1 MNSLVQSASAGSRP
15 ACPEEEAGSPL
26 DRNSAAQSPDRARAA
41 TSGAEKWKHIVKA
54 HWNVLKS
61 VRMCVWARYLSVEPV
76 CSSVDLS
83 AAFPPAVDP
92 YQNCE
97 EVVAGP
103 VETHSPAGFQKQQNA
118 MTGTWSQITSPDT
131 NWSGRCKHFE
141 ILKKKNAHLLFRGY
155 FNWSRR
161 NLWGERVKDA

>member
-15 ACPEEEAGSPL
+15 ACPEEAAESAL
-26 DRNSAAQSPDRARAA
+26 DRNSDAQLPDSARAD
-41 TSGAEKWKHIVKA
+41 TSGAGKQKRIVIT
-54 HWNVLKS
+54 HRRVLKS
-61 VRMCVWARYLSVEPV
+61 DCMCVCAVYLSVEPV

-103 VETHSPAGFQKQQNA
+103 VETH
-118 MTGTWSQITSPDT
+118 
-131 NWSGRCKHFE
+131 
-141 ILKKKNAHLLFRGY
+141 
-155 FNWSRR
+155 
-161 NLWGERVKDA
+161 